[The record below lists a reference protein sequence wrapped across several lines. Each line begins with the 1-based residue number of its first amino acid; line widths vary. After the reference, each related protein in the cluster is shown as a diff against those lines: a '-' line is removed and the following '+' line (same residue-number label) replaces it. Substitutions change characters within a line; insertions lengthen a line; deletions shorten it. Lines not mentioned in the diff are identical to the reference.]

1 MSATSCAIAMPP
13 PPLHAVLTL
22 RAAAQLLCLLFAVV
36 LHPDGPSEAWDCLLA
51 TVGVGLCCCCPC
63 ARDPTARMYVS
74 GKTEEV
80 LGSILAKP
88 DLTHKCAS
96 PATRRLSCC

>member
-1 MSATSCAIAMPP
+1 M
-13 PPLHAVLTL
+13 L
-22 RAAAQLLCLLFAVV
+22 
-36 LHPDGPSEAWDCLLA
+36 
-51 TVGVGLCCCCPC
+51 CPC

-88 DLTHKCAS
+88 DLTHKCAWL
-96 PATRRLSCC
+96 ATRRLPCC